1 MLEVV
6 EDVHLATNCLCSYD
20 LIHLWHVAGPV
31 DLTLVINLKLNLDS
45 LVLGKVSATLCSSPL
60 ALAYCG

>member
-6 EDVHLATNCLCSYD
+6 EDVHLATDCLCRYD
-20 LIHLWHVAGPV
+20 LIHLRHVAGPV

-45 LVLGKVSATLCSSPL
+45 LVLGKVSATLCSCSL
-60 ALAYCG
+60 ALAHCG